1 MAGFLAVYGGPVKA
15 GQIGGFFLSSSPVN
29 VPFLRGFAM
38 KFMPLACLVLLA
50 TPVAAQP
57 ATKPAPARP
66 ARNIIIFVADGLR
79 YGSVEPGNMPNM
91 YKLKSE
97 GVDFTN
103 SHSLFPTITTV
114 NASAIATGHYIGDTG
129 DFGNSL
135 YTGTPMISGNGSPIA
150 GLENDTVLAEMN
162 QKFGGNY
169 LNEETIIARARA
181 QGFNTAVIGKLGPTR
196 ILDST
201 AAPDGSQTLILDDNS
216 GHDVGFG
223 MPAWFSRE
231 MRAAFVT
238 GGTPAA
244 QVPNIPQEVWL
255 MKATTRIV
263 LPHFAESGKPFAMLF
278 WSRDPDASQHG
289 TRDSLGEYE
298 PGINGPSGL
307 AGTRDADTALGE
319 LLAALKAQGL
329 DKTTDV
335 FVTAD
340 HGFLTISHTS
350 ATSPSAKF
358 GDVPSTETAP
368 GFLAVDLA
376 QALQMRL
383 FDPGRNFASVDYGG
397 GVKLAGGAGML
408 GDPQNPDAVVVP
420 NGGADLIY
428 LPKDNAAKLAGDMV
442 QFLTSQDYVAA
453 IFVNDGLGK
462 FPGALA
468 MSDLN
473 LMGSAK
479 TPVPSIYVSFR
490 SFAGEC
496 ADRLQ
501 CAVGVHDTALGTG
514 QGSHGSLSRAETRNF
529 MAAIGPDFKAAYAD
543 PAPVSNADIA
553 PTLAHV
559 AGIELPAKGTLKG
572 RVIDEALT
580 GGGKVT
586 VSKHTIRS
594 EPAQNG
600 VRTILNYQQVGEQ
613 RYFDAAGFA
622 GKAVGL
628 TAP

>member
-1 MAGFLAVYGGPVKA
+1 
-15 GQIGGFFLSSSPVN
+15 
-29 VPFLRGFAM
+29 M
-38 KFMPLACLVLLA
+38 KITHLACLVLLA

-57 ATKPAPARP
+57 APKA

-79 YGSVEPGNMPNM
+79 YGSVEPGNMPNL
-91 YKLKSE
+91 YKLKTQ

-129 DFGNSL
+129 DFGNTLFTS
-135 YTGTPMISGNGSPIA
+135 TPMQSSSGSTLA
-150 GLENDTVLAEMN
+150 GLENNAVLAEMN

-196 ILDST
+196 IQDST
-201 AAPDGSQTLILDDNS
+201 AAPDGSQTLILDDNT
-216 GHDVGFG
+216 GHEGGIGLPEWFAAG
-223 MPAWFSRE
+223 MKT
-231 MRAAFVT
+231 AFLA

-263 LPHFAESGKPFAMLF
+263 LPHFAQGGKPFALLF
-278 WSRDPDASQHG
+278 WSRDPDMSQHNG
-289 TRDSLGEYE
+289 RDSLDETV
-298 PGINGPSGL
+298 PGINGPSGM
-307 AGTRDADTALGE
+307 AGTRDADTMLGE
-319 LLAALKAQGL
+319 LRVALKRQGL
-329 DKTTDV
+329 DKNTDI

-340 HGFLTISHTS
+340 HGFLTISHDS
-350 ATSPSAKF
+350 KTSPSAKD
-358 GDVPSTETAP
+358 GQIAA
-368 GFLAVDLA
+368 GFLASDLA
-376 QALQMRL
+376 DSLKLPKLNNAAL
-383 FDPGRNFASVDYGG
+383 GT
-397 GVKLAGGAGML
+397 
-408 GDPQNPDAVVVP
+408 DPQAPEVVVAG

-428 LPKDNAAKLAGDMV
+428 LPKDNAPQLAGDIV
-442 QFLTSQDYVAA
+442 KFLTTQDYVGAV
-453 IFVNDGLGK
+453 FVNDRLGK
-462 FPGALA
+462 FPGALS
-468 MSDLN
+468 MSELN
-473 LMGSAK
+473 LMGSAR

-496 ADRLQ
+496 ANKLQ

-529 MAAIGPDFKAAYAD
+529 MAAIGPDFKAGYVD

-553 PTLAHV
+553 PTLAHI
-559 AGIELPAKGTLKG
+559 AGIQLPAKGKLKG
-572 RVIDEALT
+572 RVISEALV
-580 GGGKVT
+580 GGGKVAA
-586 VSKHTIRS
+586 VKRTIQS
-594 EPAQNG
+594 APAANG
-600 VRTILNYQQVGEQ
+600 ARTILNFQQIDEQ

-628 TAP
+628 NPP